1 MFIHDH
7 MYRGV
12 HSDVYTVTIEFV
24 VRKNLHL
31 DCAIKVIFIV
41 LRSFCHKRLIG
52 VGQTAFGV
60 RDGPLEKLWGKGGR
74 EFSSRRNVFSLSN
87 SLYEFF
93 LGYSINIF

>member
-24 VRKNLHL
+24 VRKNLQL
-31 DCAIKVIFIV
+31 DCAIKVIFVV
-41 LRSFCHKRLIG
+41 LRRFCHKRLTG

-60 RDGPLEKLWGKGGR
+60 RDGPLEKFWGGDFRAAGI
-74 EFSSRRNVFSLSN
+74 
-87 SLYEFF
+87 FF
-93 LGYSINIF
+93 RYQIPCMNFF

>member
-1 MFIHDH
+1 MFIHNH
-7 MYRGV
+7 MYRTLQ
-12 HSDVYTVTIEFV
+12 SDLCTVAIEFV

-60 RDGPLEKLWGKGGR
+60 RDGPLEKLWGKGAGGIF
-74 EFSSRRNVFSLSN
+74 EPQ
-87 SLYEFF
+87 ECFF
-93 LGYSINIF
+93 VIKFLV

>member
-1 MFIHDH
+1 
-7 MYRGV
+7 MYIALQ
-12 HSDVYTVTIEFV
+12 SDVCTVTIEFV

-60 RDGPLEKLWGKGGR
+60 RDGPLEKFWGGGDFR
-74 EFSSRRNVFSLSN
+74 AAGI
-87 SLYEFF
+87 FF
-93 LGYSINIF
+93 RYQIPCMNFF